1 MNRVEKK
8 LYIKAGTLLVVV
20 LALLYV
26 SCFYF
31 PQKIEDLSL
40 EIINSKK
47 QIKQLNEQNSQINSI
62 RSRYN
67 ELREKIDGASE
78 CIVSYSD
85 IFSFITDVKNAAKKN
100 NVDLNI
106 NVSNDGKEKETNF
119 LSYINYNIKA
129 TGEFGDIM
137 RFLGNLENLKYY
149 INVEKI
155 RISSNGNDY
164 DEVTLD
170 SVLKVYVRD

>member
-1 MNRVEKK
+1 MNKVEKK
-8 LYIKAGTLLVVV
+8 LYIKAGILLAVV

-31 PQKIEDLSL
+31 PQKIEDLSS
-40 EIINSKK
+40 EIINNKK
-47 QIKQLNEQNSQINSI
+47 QIKQLNEQSNQIDDI
-62 RSRYN
+62 RN
-67 ELREKIDGASE
+67 KHDKLRENVDEALE
-78 CIVSYSD
+78 CIISYSN
-85 IFSFITDVKNAAKKN
+85 IFSFITNIKDIAKRN

-106 NVSNDGKEKETNF
+106 NVSSNGKTKETNF

-129 TGEFGDIM
+129 VGEFGDIM
-137 RFLGNLENLKYY
+137 RFLDNLENLKYY

-155 RISSNGNDY
+155 KISSNGNNSGK
-164 DEVTLD
+164 VTFD